1 MFLPIQILIRSTEYT
16 KSELTSKEQVIIQH
30 FPHNALSQMFFS

>member
-16 KSELTSKEQVIIQH
+16 KSELTSKEQVITVFNISH
-30 FPHNALSQMFFS
+30 TMH